1 MADIPAPKMDYM
13 IRFLQ
18 VHETFRLA
26 EIEALAALEGI
37 NLEVLSYSLSVR
49 VLHALPSQ
57 LAKSAL
63 VTILLRAS
71 GLRRCCSQTHIQMY
85 PGQGNL

>member
-1 MADIPAPKMDYM
+1 MSVPAPPKMEYM

-49 VLHALPSQ
+49 YNPGTSSILH
-57 LAKSAL
+57 
-63 VTILLRAS
+63 
-71 GLRRCCSQTHIQMY
+71 CH
-85 PGQGNL
+85 